1 MERRLTKK
9 CEDHLTDFKTN
20 IKDWFQEN
28 NSNVSGNMTT
38 SDFLK
43 FIYDF
48 DNVAINKDDF
58 LKRKRV
64 KTHVPQYE
72 RCCANR
78 ANNEQCTRR
87 KHQGCEYCGTHQ
99 KGRPYG
105 VVNNEKSETEKYD
118 KIEIFIKEIRGINY
132 YLDNKNNVYKAEDI
146 ISNKLDPDVIAHYLV
161 MPDGSYTLPQFH
173 KSTIS

>member
-9 CEDHLTDFKTN
+9 CEDHLTDFKTS

-28 NSNVSGNMTT
+28 NSNISGNMTT

-43 FIYDF
+43 
-48 DNVAINKDDF
+48 
-58 LKRKRV
+58 RKRL

-87 KHQGCEYCGTHQ
+87 KQSGCEYCGTHQ

-105 VVNNEKSETEKYD
+105 VVNNEKCETEKFD

-132 YLDNKNNVYKAEDI
+132 YLDDKNNVYKAEDI
-146 ISNKLDPDVIAHYLV
+146 ISNKLDPDVIAHYLI
-161 MPDGSYTLPQFH
+161 MPDGSYTIPQFN
-173 KSTIS
+173 KT